1 MKKKLTRGIAA
12 AAAACLCLCAPAW
25 AKVELIAVNV
35 GKGDA
40 LLLRTEGYTCLID
53 TGKSNASEQLEEALK
68 YYQVDAL
75 DAVFITHTDKD
86 HAGGLKKLRKSGV
99 EIRAIYAS
107 RYHPETSTK
116 DHQAVEAAE
125 KLDLEVNWLSA
136 GDEIALNDSVAVLR
150 VLAPI
155 REIPGSE
162 NDNSLVMMLD
172 SPDGRVLLTG
182 DMEYLE
188 EMDLLNSGADLRC
201 NVLKV
206 PNHGD
211 GDACSPSL
219 IAACSP
225 QLALI
230 STNSEEKNDTPDKV
244 VVENLK
250 RSGCEVYVTQDSK
263 LGVRVLLKE
272 GTAEVEYVGK

>member
-1 MKKKLTRGIAA
+1 MKKKLARRLA
-12 AAAACLCLCAPAW
+12 AAAACLCLCAPGCAE
-25 AKVELIAVNV
+25 VELFAVNV

-40 LLLRTEGYTCLID
+40 LLLRTGDYTCLID
-53 TGKSNASEQLEEALK
+53 TGKSDAADQLEQALK
-68 YYQVDAL
+68 YCQVDAL

-99 EIRAIYAS
+99 EIRSIYAS
-107 RYHPETSTK
+107 RYHPETSEK
-116 DHQAVEAAE
+116 KHQALEAAD

-136 GDEIALNDSVAVLR
+136 GDEVALKDTGAVLR

-172 SPDGRVLLTG
+172 SPDGRILLTG

-188 EMDLLNSGADLRC
+188 EMDLINSGADLKC
-201 NVLKV
+201 DVLKV

-211 GDACSPSL
+211 GDACSPAL
-219 IAACSP
+219 IAACAP

-230 STNSEEKNDTPDKV
+230 STDSEEKSDTPDAGV
-244 VVENLK
+244 VANLE
-250 RSGCEVYVTQDSK
+250 RSGCGVYVTQDSE
-263 LGVRVLLKE
+263 LGVRVTLNE
-272 GTAEVEYVGK
+272 GEVKAEYIGD